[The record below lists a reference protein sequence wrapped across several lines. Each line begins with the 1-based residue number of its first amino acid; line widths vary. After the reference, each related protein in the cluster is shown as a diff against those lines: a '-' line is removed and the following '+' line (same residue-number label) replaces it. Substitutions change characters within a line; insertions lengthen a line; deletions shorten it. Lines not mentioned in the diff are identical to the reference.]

1 MQRVLSLAIALALI
15 AARTAVGQTQF
26 QAPIQFQAPP
36 QSPPQVQ
43 ATAPASAQPVPPMK
57 AIKDYRARPDPK
69 MVPALIRALSQQGSL
84 AEPETSGL
92 YVGFLAGVLGSNPK
106 RARALID
113 EILPLPFED
122 QWVVI
127 RATAYSGLPQ
137 TPELLRSLLVRLPD
151 RWALTELYLTGALPP
166 LERVRLE
173 PPIPTTSEKFRHA
186 LAYDTYFGPKQKP
199 PRHFTFVTN
208 PELIDTCWGLYF
220 ATGKPEPVERIISLL
235 PWATERDNVDKL
247 TIGAMTKMTLAANA
261 AHDVQLLR
269 LLKQVRLRQP
279 KELQPSVKEIVE
291 AAETMDTGRIKK
303 ELVAAVDEL
312 RRKGPGTKRD
322 IAAWGTV
329 GETAI
334 SLGCL
339 GAAVAGQA
347 EFGLPCV
354 IGGALSTATIRYFAS
369 PE

>member
-1 MQRVLSLAIALALI
+1 MRGALFRIIAAGRIALNYMAIALIALQP
-15 AARTAVGQTQF
+15 AAAQVRF
-26 QAPIQFQAPP
+26 QAPTQSQPQAGG
-36 QSPPQVQ
+36 
-43 ATAPASAQPVPPMK
+43 AQPVPPMK
-57 AIKDYRARPDPK
+57 AIKDYRSKPDPRT
-69 MVPALIRALSQQGSL
+69 VPALIRTLSQQGAL

-106 RARALID
+106 SARTIVD
-113 EILPLPFED
+113 QILPLPFED

-127 RATAYSGLPQ
+127 RAVAYSGLPQ

-151 RWALTELYLTGALPP
+151 RWTLTERYLTGAMLPINRIP
-166 LERVRLE
+166 LE
-173 PPIPTTSEKFRHA
+173 PPVPSTSEKFKRA
-186 LAYDTYFGPKQKP
+186 FEYDTYFGAKKTPVRQ
-199 PRHFTFVTN
+199 FTFASN

-220 ATGKPEPVERIISLL
+220 ATGKDAPVERIISLL
-235 PWATERDNVDKL
+235 PWSIERDNVDKL

-261 AHDVQLLR
+261 AHDVHLLR
-269 LLKQVRLRQP
+269 TLKRLRPNESKEIQP
-279 KELQPSVKEIVE
+279 VIKEIVE
-291 AAETMDTGRIKK
+291 AAETADTAHIKK
-303 ELVAAVDEL
+303 ELVAAVDDL
-312 RRKGPGTKRD
+312 RKKGPGFKRD

-339 GAAVAGQA
+339 GAAVSGQV

-354 IGGALSTATIRYFAS
+354 IGGALSTAAIRYFAA